1 LKSGIGIKALAH
13 ITGGGFQE
21 NIPRVLPATLAA
33 RVDLDAVSTPKV
45 FGWLAK
51 QGGIEER
58 EMLRTFN
65 CGVGMLVA
73 VSAADAEKLVAHLAG
88 HGETAAI
95 VGDLVERTGDAVE
108 FTGALSL

>member
-1 LKSGIGIKALAH
+1 
-13 ITGGGFQE
+13 
-21 NIPRVLPATLAA
+21 
-33 RVDLDAVSTPKV
+33 
-45 FGWLAK
+45 
-51 QGGIEER
+51 
-58 EMLRTFN
+58 MLRTFN